1 MSLPLFLQI
10 HSVGPDGIPK
20 WSTPSVI
27 QHFRPVP
34 PPTNITVTVINDPV
48 LDTENKVVEVIAL
61 VQWELP
67 VLDGGDSEVTEEPTV
82 PQVSSVVVS
91 TMLPVAPTSTPVPPV
106 QTGGGDPGNDVRRR
120 RRQQSDEGGES
131 QSGSGMGSG
140 DGDDVVVPIQIG
152 ELTNIFI
159 YMGTTPLDRFAP
171 RPEEN
176 VQQLKVFVH
185 VNTTC
190 TYTHVSVHMCLIA
203 STVQSNI
210 LQYIGFVLPTM
221 LYSCHIWHMVLV
233 NHDESVKRGMIFW

>member
-1 MSLPLFLQI
+1 MTQR
-10 HSVGPDGIPK
+10 V
-20 WSTPSVI
+20 
-27 QHFRPVP
+27 RPVP
-34 PPTNITVTVINDPV
+34 PPTNITVTVNKPV

-61 VQWELP
+61 VRWELP

-91 TMLPVAPTSTPVPPV
+91 TMLLVAPTSTPVPPV
-106 QTGGGDPGNDVRRR
+106 QTGGGNPGNDVRRR

-140 DGDDVVVPIQIG
+140 DGGDVVVPVQIG

-176 VQQLKVFVH
+176 VQELKVMADYQYVC
-185 VNTTC
+185 VCN
-190 TYTHVSVHMCLIA
+190 VSIVCLY
-203 STVQSNI
+203 V
-210 LQYIGFVLPTM
+210 
-221 LYSCHIWHMVLV
+221 
-233 NHDESVKRGMIFW
+233 

>member
-1 MSLPLFLQI
+1 M
-10 HSVGPDGIPK
+10 GPDGIPK

-27 QHFRPVP
+27 QRFRPVP
-34 PPTNITVTVINDPV
+34 PPTNITVTVINKPV
-48 LDTENKVVEVIAL
+48 LNTEDEVVEVIAL

-91 TMLPVAPTSTPVPPV
+91 TMLLVAPTSTPVPPV
-106 QTGGGDPGNDVRRR
+106 QTGGGNPGNNVRRR

-131 QSGSGMGSG
+131 QSGSGMGHGVSG
-140 DGDDVVVPIQIG
+140 DGGDLGGGEELVPIQIG

-159 YMGTTPLDRFAP
+159 YMGTTPLERFAP

-185 VNTTC
+185 VNTC
-190 TYTHVSVHMCLIA
+190 RCTHVSVHNYVFVLQDI

-210 LQYIGFVLPTM
+210 LQYVYIQFYTAAIYGTW
-221 LYSCHIWHMVLV
+221 Y
-233 NHDESVKRGMIFW
+233 